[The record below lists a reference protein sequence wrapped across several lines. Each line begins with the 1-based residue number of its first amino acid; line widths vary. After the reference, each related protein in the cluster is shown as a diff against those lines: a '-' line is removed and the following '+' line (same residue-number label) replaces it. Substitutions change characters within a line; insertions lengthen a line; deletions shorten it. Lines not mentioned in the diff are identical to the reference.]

1 MCCQSAGSARQNHD
15 QGGPTTASVI
25 VSDDRGGQ
33 AMARDD
39 EPNEGGRQI
48 SAGVVGLALVAVL
61 LAVFIFQNT
70 VRVPV
75 KLLLWEFEGQM
86 WMVLLGTAVVSLV
99 LVELASMLR
108 RRRRR

>member
-1 MCCQSAGSARQNHD
+1 
-15 QGGPTTASVI
+15 
-25 VSDDRGGQ
+25 
-33 AMARDD
+33 MAKDD

-99 LVELASMLR
+99 LVEFASMLR